1 MNIPHLVDQF
11 TNRPSI
17 KPGFQI
23 FYRLHLLYLNIFNIR
38 RRDLCGK
45 PNHQQ
50 PPMLPEMAMA
60 CLNPPEL
67 INRLF
72 CGRIIEQNREIPGKH
87 VCLMT
92 PEGKHNWIQNVDEA
106 FW

>member
-1 MNIPHLVDQF
+1 
-11 TNRPSI
+11 
-17 KPGFQI
+17 
-23 FYRLHLLYLNIFNIR
+23 
-38 RRDLCGK
+38 
-45 PNHQQ
+45 
-50 PPMLPEMAMA
+50 MLPEMAMA